1 MGQHLWSFF
10 LMLKSYEVVGHGWW
24 WWVYLDYSVS
34 SGRFFDHEL
43 NLTRTMDQDQDQS
56 LTIKFSEKVQIFH
69 KDQLVLG
76 SLIIN

>member
-1 MGQHLWSFF
+1 MEIEIGDGPFIDVEKLW
-10 LMLKSYEVVGHGWW
+10 GGGWW